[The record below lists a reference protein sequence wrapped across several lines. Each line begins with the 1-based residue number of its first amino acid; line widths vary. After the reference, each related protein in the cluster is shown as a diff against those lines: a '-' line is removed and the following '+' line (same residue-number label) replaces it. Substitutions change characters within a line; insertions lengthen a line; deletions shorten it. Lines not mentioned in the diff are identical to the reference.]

1 MAMRKV
7 QFYTASALAASLLAV
22 APALLAL
29 NPHKALTQYSRGVWT
44 QAQGLPQDTIRA
56 ITQTTDGYLWLGS
69 DEGLRSFDGYDF
81 ITFTKADSSLPNN
94 SVTTLAPGTNGTLW
108 IGT

>member
-7 QFYTASALAASLLAV
+7 QFYTAYALAAALPMIS
-22 APALLAL
+22 PTLLAL

-56 ITQTTDGYLWLGS
+56 ITQTEDGYLWLGT
-69 DEGLRSFDGYDF
+69 DEGLSSFDGYDF
-81 ITFTKADSSLPNN
+81 VTLTRGDGPLPHN
-94 SVTTLAPGTNGTLW
+94 SVSGVPTRRDDS
-108 IGT
+108 